1 MRRQKYFWGGII
13 SAVAPAVI
21 GGLFGGGGNG
31 GGQAQSGGGGR
42 GESILDT
49 FMKMDEASRARTGKI
64 EAATQKGKQANQEI
78 VAILQQELA
87 NAYRDPKAAAHRIFK
102 DYV

>member
-1 MRRQKYFWGGII
+1 MRRQKYILGGII
-13 SAVAPAVI
+13 KAVAPAVI

-42 GESILDT
+42 GESIFDA
-49 FMKMDEASRARTGKI
+49 FMKMDVGARARTGKI
-64 EAATQKGKQANQEI
+64 QAATQKGKQANQEI
-78 VAILQQELA
+78 AALLQQELT
-87 NAYRDPKAAAHRIFK
+87 NAYRDPKAAAQRIFK

>member
-13 SAVAPAVI
+13 RAVAPAVI
-21 GGLFGGGGNG
+21 GGILGGGNG

-42 GESILDT
+42 GESIFDT

-64 EAATQKGKQANQEI
+64 EATTQKGKKANQEI
-78 VAILQQELA
+78 VTILQQELA